1 MSELSFTRP
10 DPLDFLAV
18 DALLDDEERLVR
30 DTVKSFVAD
39 RILPDI
45 AEWWEDGILPNGLAK
60 EMGALGLFGMHLQGY
75 GCAGTS
81 NVAYGLAC
89 RELEYGDSGIR
100 SFMSVQGS
108 LSMFPIWKFGSEE
121 QKETWLP
128 RMATGEVIGCFGLT
142 EPDSGSD
149 PASMRTHARKDGG
162 DWVING
168 SKMWITNG
176 TIADIAIVWARTE
189 GGVRGFI
196 VPTDSKGFT
205 AQAIHHKASLRAS
218 VTAELAF
225 DDVRVPDEFLLPGVS
240 SMRGPLSCLNEAR
253 FGILWGAAGAA
264 RACYQVA
271 LEYAGERIQFDRP
284 IAGFQLTQKKLVD
297 MMVAVNRSNLVALH
311 LGRMKD
317 DGNLTPEQI
326 SFGKK
331 DNVEQA
337 LGVARTARS
346 ILGGN
351 GITLEYPVFRHMA
364 NLETVYTYEGTNE
377 IHTLIMGNSITG
389 LSAFT

>member
-1 MSELSFTRP
+1 
-10 DPLDFLAV
+10 
-18 DALLDDEERLVR
+18 
-30 DTVKSFVAD
+30 
-39 RILPDI
+39 
-45 AEWWEDGILPNGLAK
+45 
-60 EMGALGLFGMHLQGY
+60 
-75 GCAGTS
+75 
-81 NVAYGLAC
+81 
-89 RELEYGDSGIR
+89 
-100 SFMSVQGS
+100 
-108 LSMFPIWKFGSEE
+108 
-121 QKETWLP
+121 
-128 RMATGEVIGCFGLT
+128 
-142 EPDSGSD
+142 
-149 PASMRTHARKDGG
+149 MRTHARKDGG

-189 GGVRGFI
+189 EGVRGFI

-205 AQAIHHKASLRAS
+205 AQVIHHKASLRAS

-225 DDVRVPDEFLLPGVS
+225 DDLRVPDEFLLPGVA

-264 RACYQVA
+264 RACYQAA
-271 LEYAGERIQFDRP
+271 LEYAGERVQFDRP

-297 MMVAVNRSNLVALH
+297 MMVAVNRANLVALH
-311 LGRMKD
+311 LGRKKD
-317 DGNLTPEQI
+317 DGTLTPEQI

-346 ILGGN
+346 VLGGN

-389 LSAFT
+389 LPAFS